1 MNKLFCSLALLF
13 FLVDRVFA
21 ADAST
26 DYLQQTGKIYVVVI
40 VIAVIFVG
48 LSWYLYRLDRKIQQ
62 MEKRQGHE

>member
-1 MNKLFCSLALLF
+1 MNRLFCLLLLIFSL
-13 FLVDRVFA
+13 VNQVFA
-21 ADAST
+21 AGAST

-62 MEKRQGHE
+62 LEKRQEHE